1 MKKKLFLVA
10 LMVLLFVCAFAM
22 AVSAESLEDFIN
34 VELTLDDNSKIE
46 AYLKKGTVWSGY
58 QGYDRVT
65 IYTDYTDKS
74 KTLDWSRVRVFDG
87 RSSTIHTYKDGVL
100 TDTGAFAQTLL
111 GYPTNVSGVTHFYYP
126 QGSII
131 VADNSFNN
139 SKNGWSLEYL
149 YIPKSVKIIGTGSC
163 LKNTK
168 LTTVEFEQGS
178 LLEEIK
184 GSVFKECSA
193 LESINL
199 QDTRLKKIG
208 GSTWEDDSSNAFRSC
223 TSLTSVTFP
232 ETLESVGYNA
242 FYLSGLSQTL
252 VLPNSV
258 TYVGPGSFLSTK
270 IETLVL
276 GDGPIEIG
284 NNFVGDFDKTTNAF
298 LKKVFIPS
306 EATFITANQTWFKCV
321 NQVEFYVIGKDCT
334 NLINTLLSDD
344 DSTKY
349 MSIGKADS
357 ENATAYDGIIIENY
371 SPCEAFYNGNH
382 AVGTF
387 VCERCDKVIYC
398 DNPEHNLI
406 VNIQYVDYLS
416 EGEKSTVCLDCGSL
430 PLITKA
436 PALFTCVG
444 YSAPE
449 FGASGIAVGFTV
461 NNGAVTEYQTVTGKA
476 VRYGVFAVLQD
487 RLGDNEIFG
496 EDGAASAGV
505 INADITNYDFEA
517 FELKIVGFTDEQKD
531 IKLAMGAYVA
541 VTDGE
546 TTEYSYMQDDTKG
559 KPVGEYYFVSYNDVI
574 SKTPSENIA
583 Q

>member
-1 MKKKLFLVA
+1 MKKKLFLVT

-22 AVSAESLEDFIN
+22 AVSAESLENFIN

-46 AYLKKGTVWSGY
+46 AYLTKGTVWDGY

-87 RSSTIHTYKDGVL
+87 RNSTIHTYKDGVL

-111 GYPTNVSGVTHFYYP
+111 GYPTNVSGVTHFYYS

-139 SKNGWSLEYL
+139 DKNGWSLEYL

-163 LKNTK
+163 LKSTK

-208 GSTWEDDSSNAFRSC
+208 GSTWEDNSSNAFRSC

-258 TYVGPGSFLSTK
+258 TYVGPGAFLSTK

-284 NNFVGDFDKTTNAF
+284 NNFAGDFDKTTNAF
-298 LKKVFIPS
+298 LKRVFIPS
-306 EATFITANQTWFKCV
+306 EATFVTADQTWYKCV
-321 NQVEFYVIGKDCT
+321 NQVKFYVIGKDCT

-357 ENATAYDGIIIENY
+357 EGATAYDGIIIENY

-382 AVGTF
+382 TVGTF

-436 PALFTCVG
+436 PALFTCLG

-449 FGASGIAVGFTV
+449 NGEGSVAIGYSVNYEAIYYYENTTGKTVKFGLFAGIKDRIAENDIIGIDG
-461 NNGAVTEYQTVTGKA
+461 NIADGAVVAEIS
-476 VRYGVFAVLQD
+476 
-487 RLGDNEIFG
+487 NENFVKI
-496 EDGAASAGV
+496 
-505 INADITNYDFEA
+505 
-517 FELKIVGFTDEQKD
+517 ELKLLGLNTDTYKATKFA
-531 IKLAMGAYVA
+531 IGAYVA

-546 TTEYSYMQDDTKG
+546 TTEYSYLQHGTPAENEK
-559 KPVGEYYFVSYNDVI
+559 YCFVSYNDVVG
-574 SKTPSENIA
+574 SLNM
-583 Q
+583 

>member
-1 MKKKLFLVA
+1 MKKKLFLVT
-10 LMVLLFVCAFAM
+10 LMVLLFACAFAV
-22 AVSAESLEDFIN
+22 AVSAASLENFIN
-34 VELTLDDNSKIE
+34 VELSLDDNSKIE
-46 AYLKKGTVWSGY
+46 AYLTKGTVWEGY

-100 TDTGAFAQTLL
+100 TNTGAFAQTLL
-111 GYPTNVSGVTHFYYP
+111 GYPTNVSGVTHFYYS

-139 SKNGWSLEYL
+139 DKNGWSLEYL

-163 LKNTK
+163 FRNTK

-199 QDTRLKKIG
+199 QDTKLKKIG
-208 GSTWEDDSSNAFRSC
+208 DSTWEDNSSNAFRLC

-258 TYVGPGSFLSTK
+258 TYVGPGAFLSTK

-284 NNFVGDFDKTTNAF
+284 NNFAGDFDKTTNAF
-298 LKKVFIPS
+298 LKRVFIPS
-306 EATFITANQTWFKCV
+306 EATFVTADQTWYKCV
-321 NQVEFYVIGKDCT
+321 NQVKFYVIGKDCT

-357 ENATAYDGIIIENY
+357 EDATEYDGIIIENY

-382 AVGTF
+382 TVGTF

-398 DNPEHNLI
+398 DNSEHNLI

-436 PALFTCVG
+436 PALFTCLG

-449 FGASGIAVGFTV
+449 NGRDGIAIGYTV
-461 NNGAVTEYQTVTGKA
+461 NKEAIEEYTSVTGKTLK
-476 VRYGVFAVLQD
+476 YGVFAVLKD
-487 RLGDNEIFG
+487 RLGDNDIFG
-496 EDGAASAGV
+496 EDGTASEGV
-505 INADITNYDFEA
+505 ISVEISSYKFAS
-517 FELKIVGFTDEQKD
+517 FELKITGFETEEHMSA
-531 IKLAMGAYVA
+531 KLAMGAYVA
-541 VTDGE
+541 VTYGE
-546 TTEYSYMQDDTKG
+546 TTEYSYMQFGTPNENEK
-559 KPVGEYYFVSYNDVI
+559 YCFISYNDIVG
-574 SKTPSENIA
+574 KPSSQA
-583 Q
+583 